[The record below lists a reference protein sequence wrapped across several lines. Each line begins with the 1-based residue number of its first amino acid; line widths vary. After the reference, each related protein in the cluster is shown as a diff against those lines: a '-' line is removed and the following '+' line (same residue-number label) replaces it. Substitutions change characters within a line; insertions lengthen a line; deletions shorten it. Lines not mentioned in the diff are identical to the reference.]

1 MIYLRET
8 FHHGVALYTADETI
22 TSGTI
27 IRVLKQNKTSY
38 KKKLLHVNDT
48 LTPYSGDMEF
58 QTEEEAICWTCINEL

>member
-8 FHHGVALYTADETI
+8 FYHGVALYTADEAH